1 MATFPREEFSIH
13 LVRQEQAPNC
23 GSGFRRPLNPCST
36 SPALE
41 VLWKG
46 VGPESPGNTP
56 VPCLPPAGG
65 SWNFPQDHSKAFYLI
80 ALNCPAADLTVCHNK
95 MVLDLGP
102 FVPGKTDILD
112 A

>member
-46 VGPESPGNTP
+46 VGPESTLQ
-56 VPCLPPAGG
+56 CLAFLQLEEAGTL
-65 SWNFPQDHSKAFYLI
+65 P
-80 ALNCPAADLTVCHNK
+80 
-95 MVLDLGP
+95 
-102 FVPGKTDILD
+102 KTILKPSILLP
-112 A
+112 